1 MWIKHTEPFLGGQ
14 PSRTKHPNKNRR
26 ASPGPPHE
34 GSGLDFFVFGL
45 TTELMRLQSGVF
57 GRRVQVR
64 VHERSHI
71 RKNAA
76 AHSARHPWGTRI
88 GGMMFVLVFA
98 LEPSLAHG
106 KMPTHS
112 RDCSKQAR
120 TRMGAQMGD
129 RIFFFSA
136 EPARVSLD
144 RHGYVCTYV
153 LSTGGLAAQGPAN
166 MHFAAPPQ
174 AR

>member
-1 MWIKHTEPFLGGQ
+1 
-14 PSRTKHPNKNRR
+14 
-26 ASPGPPHE
+26 
-34 GSGLDFFVFGL
+34 
-45 TTELMRLQSGVF
+45 
-57 GRRVQVR
+57 
-64 VHERSHI
+64 
-71 RKNAA
+71 
-76 AHSARHPWGTRI
+76 
-88 GGMMFVLVFA
+88 MMFVLVFA

-129 RIFFFSA
+129 CIIFFSA